1 MTPTSFAASREPAYR
16 WGAATLFAATAV
28 IAAALGFEHLG
39 GYKPCPLCLQ
49 QRYAYY
55 VGIPVL
61 FVALALTSAERGRAA
76 GVLFFAVALAFLAN
90 AGLGVYHAGAE
101 WRLWTGPETCASA
114 LEPLAVGKGG
124 LLTELESTRVVRCDQ
139 APWRFAALSFAGWNV
154 VFSLALTL
162 GAFKAAIATCPAR
175 PLLRFPS

>member
-1 MTPTSFAASREPAYR
+1 MAPTTFAALREPAYR
-16 WGAATLFAATAV
+16 WGAATLCTATAV
-28 IAAALGFEHLG
+28 IVAAVGFEHLG

-55 VGIPVL
+55 AGIPAL

-76 GVLFFAVALAFLAN
+76 RVLFVAVALAFLAN
-90 AGLGVYHAGAE
+90 AGLGVYQAGAE
-101 WRLWTGPETCASA
+101 WRLWPGPETCAGA

-124 LLTELESTRVVRCDQ
+124 LLKELETTRVVRCDE

-154 VFSLALTL
+154 VFALALAL
-162 GAFKAAIATCPAR
+162 GAFQAALATRRCRAC
-175 PLLRFPS
+175 